1 MFPKSGCQLSMVCD
15 LSTPENK
22 RRDNTGCSAEES
34 DYLRLVGYG
43 GLVDSMYCGKKA
55 RTFLYSR
62 YTHSNILKI
71 LQQYDS
77 QSQLLK
83 EFFKSIRNSPRMLL
97 PSVSL
102 TEFQPKKFKTSH
114 RKGYLCQS

>member
-43 GLVDSMYCGKKA
+43 GLVDSMYCGKK
-55 RTFLYSR
+55 
-62 YTHSNILKI
+62 
-71 LQQYDS
+71 
-77 QSQLLK
+77 
-83 EFFKSIRNSPRMLL
+83 
-97 PSVSL
+97 V
-102 TEFQPKKFKTSH
+102 KK
-114 RKGYLCQS
+114 Y